1 MGMKHIFKKS
11 SSVHVKLLIL
21 SLRELV
27 FSIWPFI
34 VLTVILLMAA
44 YWALDPNPPKKVRL
58 ATGPDQSAYANFGQR
73 YAQTL
78 AQQGIEVELI
88 ASQGS
93 SQNLQWLREGK
104 VDFGFVQ
111 SGSDGV
117 DAYQT
122 QQTDDRVMS
131 LGSLFV
137 EPVWLFYRSDAAKK
151 ISKDAS
157 LTSLTQLSG
166 LRVNVGTPGSG
177 VPNLMNKLFELNQM
191 SPDSVSQFQ
200 LEQTPATIAFLAS
213 ELDVLVFASAPES
226 QLVQM
231 LLITPGVRLMSFD
244 QSEAYAR
251 RLPYLTP
258 VEMPHGILDLAKNLP
273 AQDVKLIA
281 STTALLSRSETHPA
295 LIQLF
300 SQASQSIHGAAGWFN
315 EAREYPNSKRS
326 EFSMSKEAM
335 RNLQTGASFL
345 QRYLPFWLANLIERM
360 GLALGVI
367 AAIML
372 PASRII
378 PPLYIF
384 RIRSRIFRWYGQL
397 RNLESQLTKD
407 CADAEQILKKL
418 TELDDRVMSLS
429 VPLSYTDELYALRNN
444 IGLVK
449 NKALA
454 FLQPPTYASEV
465 HSKS

>member
-1 MGMKHIFKKS
+1 MKTPFKKPS
-11 SSVHVKLLIL
+11 PINVKLSLL
-21 SLRELV
+21 SFRELV
-27 FSIWPFI
+27 FSIWPFLL
-34 VLTVILLMAA
+34 LTLILLVTA
-44 YWALDPNPPKKVRL
+44 YWALDPNPPKKVIL
-58 ATGPDQSAYANFGQR
+58 ATGPEQSAYANFGKR
-73 YAQTL
+73 YAQAL
-78 AQQGIEVELI
+78 AQEGIQVELKT
-88 ASQGS
+88 SQGS
-93 SQNLQWLREGK
+93 SENLQLLRDGK

-122 QQTDDRVMS
+122 QQSDERVMS

-137 EPVWLFYRSDAAKK
+137 EPVWLFYRTDAAKK
-151 ISKDAS
+151 ISKNAT
-157 LTSLTQLSG
+157 LTSLSQLKG

-191 SPDSVSQFQ
+191 EPESVQKFQ
-200 LEQTPATIAFLAS
+200 LEQTPATMAFLAG
-213 ELDVLVFASAPES
+213 EVDVLVFASAPES

-231 LLITPGVRLMSFD
+231 LLLTPDVKLMSFD
-244 QSEAYAR
+244 QSQAYAR
-251 RLPYLTP
+251 RLPYLSP
-258 VEMPHGILDLAKNLP
+258 EQMPHGILDLAKNLP
-273 AQDVKLIA
+273 PQDVQLIA
-281 STTALLSRSETHPA
+281 STTALISRSETHPA

-315 EAREYPNSKRS
+315 DAREYPNSKRS
-326 EFSMSKEAM
+326 EFSMSKEAL
-335 RNLQTGASFL
+335 RNLQSGTSFL

-384 RIRSRIFRWYGQL
+384 RIRSRIFKWYGQL
-397 RNLESQLTKD
+397 RTLESQLASTD
-407 CADAEQILKKL
+407 MSPEVILKRL
-418 TELDDRVMSLS
+418 NELDEKVMSLS

-449 NKALA
+449 LKILEQLKNSPRS
-454 FLQPPTYASEV
+454 Q
-465 HSKS
+465 

>member
-1 MGMKHIFKKS
+1 MKIHLKTTSPKN
-11 SSVHVKLLIL
+11 VKLSLV
-21 SLRELV
+21 SLRELI

-34 VLTVILLMAA
+34 VVTLVLLIAA
-44 YWALDPNPPKKVRL
+44 YWALDPNPPKHVVL
-58 ATGPDQSAYANFGQR
+58 ATGPEQSAYDNFGKR
-73 YAQTL
+73 YAQAL
-78 AQQGIEVELI
+78 AQQGIKVELRV
-88 ASQGS
+88 SQGS
-93 SQNLQWLREGK
+93 SENLQLLREGK
-104 VDFGFVQ
+104 VDLGFVQ

-122 QQTDDRVMS
+122 QQSDERVMS

-137 EPVWLFYRSDAAKK
+137 EPVWLFYRADAAKK
-151 ISKDAS
+151 ISKDATLS
-157 LTSLTQLSG
+157 SLTQLKG
-166 LRVNVGTPGSG
+166 LKVNVGTAGSG

-191 SPDSVSQFQ
+191 EPDSIQKFQ
-200 LEQTPATIAFLAS
+200 LEQTPSTMAFLAG

-231 LLITPGVRLMSFD
+231 LLLTPGVKLMSFD

-251 RLPYLTP
+251 RLPYLSP
-258 VEMPHGILDLAKNLP
+258 VQLPHGILDLAKNLP
-273 AQDVKLIA
+273 EQDVRLIA
-281 STTALLSRSETHPA
+281 STTALISSSSTHPA

-300 SQASQSIHGAAGWFN
+300 SQASQTIHGAAGWFN
-315 EAREYPNSKRS
+315 EAREYPNAKRS
-326 EFSMSKEAM
+326 EFTMSKEAL
-335 RNLQTGASFL
+335 RNLQVGASFL
-345 QRYLPFWLANLIERM
+345 QRYLPFWMANLIERM

-397 RNLESQLTKD
+397 RTLESQLAS
-407 CADAEQILKKL
+407 ADISPEVILKRL
-418 TELDDRVMSLS
+418 NELDEKVMSLT

-449 NKALA
+449 LKLLERLKNQANS
-454 FLQPPTYASEV
+454 F
-465 HSKS
+465 